1 MIITERELQACLPKA
16 TAPSV
21 NSFHSAINE
30 TLTEFQINTAER
42 IAMFVAQIGH
52 ESGYLKFVKEN
63 LNYSAEGILKTF
75 PKYFDAAEASQY
87 ARKPEAIANRVYAN
101 RMGNGPESSGDGFK
115 FRGRGLIQVT
125 GRSNYTLCSNFI
137 GVNVVKDPI
146 YLEVPIGASRSAGWF
161 WKTKGLND
169 VADDGDIVRC
179 TKIING
185 GLNGLEDR
193 RTLWENALQVMT

>member
-1 MIITERELQACLPKA
+1 
-16 TAPSV
+16 
-21 NSFHSAINE
+21 
-30 TLTEFQINTAER
+30 
-42 IAMFVAQIGH
+42 
-52 ESGYLKFVKEN
+52 
-63 LNYSAEGILKTF
+63 
-75 PKYFDAAEASQY
+75 
-87 ARKPEAIANRVYAN
+87 
-101 RMGNGPESSGDGFK
+101 MGNGPESSGDGFK